1 MAKQTLGVGI
11 IGTGFGKLVHLPGF
25 LSLEKARVVG
35 IASKDPEKSRR
46 LAQEFSLPRHFT
58 TWQELVDCSEI
69 RAVAIAGPNELH
81 AEMAQRA
88 FAAGKAV
95 LCEKPLALDL
105 AEAKS
110 LCEAARRSQQV
121 HMVNFLFREHPAFQE
136 GREILQSG
144 SLGAPLYA
152 TVEFTTS
159 SGPPNLSWTWRSDK
173 RGGGILAILGV
184 HSLDYIPWLLGPVRA
199 VSAYAGTRV
208 AARFDEASKSLKPVT
223 SEDCVQAVLE
233 LANGAPVSLVVSSLA
248 SAGRRHGVEVV
259 CERGTLRIINDDERD
274 MNRFDLWV
282 AQPGRRFEKM
292 PLEVDEPGLAGD
304 SRLAMFRRLAH
315 RFLEAIGSERLDAE
329 PSFFDGYRAQR
340 LMAWISSSHRERRW
354 LNADEC
360 PE

>member
-11 IGTGFGKLVHLPGF
+11 IGTGFGRLVHLPGF

-46 LAQEFSLPRHFT
+46 LAQEFSLPRHFA
-58 TWQELVDCSEI
+58 TWQELVDCPDI

-81 AEMAQRA
+81 AEMALRA
-88 FAAGKAV
+88 FSAGKAV

-110 LCEAARRSQQV
+110 LCEAARRSGQV

-136 GREILQSG
+136 GRKILQSG

-173 RGGGILAILGV
+173 RGGGILAILAV

-199 VSAYAGTRV
+199 IGGYAGTRV
-208 AARFDEASKSLKPVT
+208 TTRFDETSKNLKPVT
-223 SEDCVQAVLE
+223 SEDCVHAVLE
-233 LANGAPVSLVVSSLA
+233 VANGAPVSLVVSSLA
-248 SAGRRHGVEVV
+248 SVGRRHRVEVV
-259 CERGTLRIINDDERD
+259 CERGTIRIVNEDERD
-274 MNRFDLWV
+274 MNRFELWV
-282 AQPGRRFEKM
+282 AQPGRGFEIAR
-292 PLEVDEPGLAGD
+292 LDADEHKLAGD
-304 SRLAMFRRLAH
+304 SRLAMFRSLAS
-315 RFLEAIGSERLDAE
+315 RFLEAVASNRPDAE
-329 PSFFDGYRAQR
+329 PSFLDGYRAQR
-340 LMAWISSSHRERRW
+340 LMEWIANSHRERRW
-354 LNADEC
+354 LNAAEC
-360 PE
+360 QE